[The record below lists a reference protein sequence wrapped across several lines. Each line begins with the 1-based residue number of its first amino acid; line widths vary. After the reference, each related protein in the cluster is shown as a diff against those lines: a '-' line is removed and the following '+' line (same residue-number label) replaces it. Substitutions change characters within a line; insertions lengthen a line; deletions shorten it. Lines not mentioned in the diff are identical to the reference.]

1 MTAVANELYLKSTSQ
16 SISELE
22 NYLESLLTNNNISA
36 ERYAEIL
43 ITLTEAVNNAI
54 IHGNK
59 NDERKIVVVQCVNKT
74 SGFSFIVKDQGKGFD
89 PTNIPDPT
97 NEDKLDC
104 CGGRGVYIMKQLSD
118 KIAFKNNGRVVE
130 MYFNNCKSVM

>member
-1 MTAVANELYLKSTSQ
+1 MTATNELYLKSSAQ

-22 NYLESLLTNNNISA
+22 NYLESLLKKNYISV

-43 ITLTEAVNNAI
+43 ISLTEAVNNAI

-59 NDERKIVVVQCVNKT
+59 NDERKVVVVQCVNKT

-89 PTNIPDPT
+89 PANIPDPT
-97 NEDKLDC
+97 LEDQIEC
-104 CGGRGVYIMKQLSD
+104 CGGRGVHIMKQLSD
-118 KIAFKNNGRVVE
+118 KIDFKNNGRVVE
-130 MYFNNCKSVM
+130 MYFENCKSVM